1 MASWQLPFPGSRGS
15 LLPCRNSFRHLEQ
28 PGAAVRTVPGIVSLS
43 GRGAVELPDPGRIA
57 GGHVHLDNLIRE
69 LESQSLQDAFD
80 QLQALPVVGQLYSV
94 EQVVAITR
102 VAHNRLRPA
111 EPQQE

>member
-43 GRGAVELPDPGRIA
+43 GRGTVEFPDPGCIA
-57 GGHVHLDNLIRE
+57 GGHVHLDGLIRE
-69 LESQSLQDAFD
+69 FESESLQDALE
-80 QLQALPVVGQLYSV
+80 QLQALPVVGQLYAV
-94 EQVVAITR
+94 EQVVAISRITN
-102 VAHNRLRPA
+102 NRLGPS
-111 EPQQE
+111 